1 MITDTPLLSFSRKR
15 EPITQ
20 QHRSHCMGS
29 RLIFVRF
36 GNDTFGSDRVG
47 TRLELV
53 VASLISTS
61 ISILIFSF
69 ASTTITQAQPY
80 PTSTVRIVVPFPA
93 GGGVDS
99 LGRLTAVKLSE
110 NLGRTFVVENRGG
123 ANGMIGSEVV
133 AKSAKDGYTLMV
145 NGANFVTS
153 PSLYKKSPYDPIK
166 DFEAISLIA
175 FGPNVLVAHPSL
187 PAKSVTE
194 LILLAKARPGEIGF
208 AGSGS
213 GSTPHLA
220 GELFNVMAGVKMV
233 HIPYRG
239 TGPAM
244 IGLLGGEAMT
254 MFLPAINAGPHVK
267 TNRLRALA
275 VTSRER
281 LSAMPALPT
290 VAEAGLKGYESSQ
303 WYGLFAPA
311 GTPADILTVLN
322 TNVAKIMQAA
332 DIKQRLSDEG
342 VVPVGSTREQFA
354 AHVKSEIAKWANVI
368 KLSGARVD

>member
-1 MITDTPLLSFSRKR
+1 MFLT
-15 EPITQ
+15 
-20 QHRSHCMGS
+20 
-29 RLIFVRF
+29 LICL
-36 GNDTFGSDRVG
+36 NT
-47 TRLELV
+47 
-53 VASLISTS
+53 A
-61 ISILIFSF
+61 
-69 ASTTITQAQPY
+69 QAQSY
-80 PTSTVRIVVPFPA
+80 PTAPVRIIVPFPA

-99 LGRLTAVKLSE
+99 LGRLTAQRLSE
-110 NLGRTFVVENRGG
+110 SLGKTFVVENRGG

-153 PSLYKKSPYDPIK
+153 PILYKKSPYDPVR

-187 PAKSVTE
+187 PARSVNE
-194 LILLAKARPGEIGF
+194 LIALAKAKPGQIGF

-220 GELFNVMAGVKMV
+220 GELFNMMAGVKME

-239 TGPAM
+239 SGPAM
-244 IGLLGGEAMT
+244 IGLIGGEAMI
-254 MFLPAINAGPHVK
+254 MFLPAINAGPHIK
-267 TNRLRALA
+267 TGRLRALA
-275 VTSRER
+275 VTSRGR
-281 LSAMPALPT
+281 LQAMPDLPT

-311 GTPADILTVLN
+311 GTAPDILNLLN
-322 TNVAKIMQAA
+322 TQIAKIMHSA
-332 DIKQRLSDEG
+332 DIKQRLGNEG

-354 AHVKSEIAKWANVI
+354 AHVKAEITKWANVI
-368 KLSGARVD
+368 KQSGARVD

>member
-1 MITDTPLLSFSRKR
+1 M
-15 EPITQ
+15 
-20 QHRSHCMGS
+20 
-29 RLIFVRF
+29 
-36 GNDTFGSDRVG
+36 
-47 TRLELV
+47 
-53 VASLISTS
+53 
-61 ISILIFSF
+61 
-69 ASTTITQAQPY
+69 ASTALTHAQSY
-80 PTSTVRIVVPFPA
+80 PTAPVRVVVPFPP

-99 LGRLTAVKLSE
+99 LGRLIAVKLSE
-110 NLGRTFVVENRGG
+110 HLGRTIVVENRGG

-153 PSLYKKSPYDPIK
+153 PSLYRKAPYDPIR

-187 PAKSVTE
+187 PARSVNE
-194 LILLAKARPGEIGF
+194 LIALAKAKPGEIGF

-239 TGPAM
+239 SGPAM
-244 IGLLGGEAMT
+244 IGLLGGEAMI
-254 MFLPAINAGPHVK
+254 MFLPAINAGPHIK
-267 TNRLRALA
+267 TGRLRALA

-281 LSAMPALPT
+281 LPVMPSLPT

-311 GTPADILTVLN
+311 GTSVEILNLLN
-322 TNVAKIMQAA
+322 VQVAKIMRGA
-332 DIKQRLSDEG
+332 DVRARLTEEG
-342 VVPVGSTREQFA
+342 VVPVGSTRDQFA
-354 AHVKSEIAKWANVI
+354 AHVKAEISKWAHVI
-368 KLSGARVD
+368 RQSGARVD

>member
-1 MITDTPLLSFSRKR
+1 MKHLNTPHPSFPRKR
-15 EPITQ
+15 ESIT
-20 QHRSHCMGS
+20 RFADATCVMDS
-29 RLIFVRF
+29 RFRGNDRF
-36 GNDTFGSDRVG
+36 GFSATSCIL
-47 TRLELV
+47 TLA
-53 VASLISTS
+53 VAAV
-61 ISILIFSF
+61 F
-69 ASTTITQAQPY
+69 ALSNTQPAQAQQY
-80 PTSTVRIVVPFPA
+80 PTGPVRIVVPFPP

-99 LGRLTAVKLSE
+99 LGRLTAAKLSE
-110 NLGRTFVVENRGG
+110 ALGRTFVVENRGG

-133 AKSAKDGYTLMV
+133 AKSARDGYTLMV

-153 PSLYKKSPYDPIK
+153 PSLYRKAPYDPVR

-187 PAKSVTE
+187 PAKSVSE
-194 LILLAKARPGEIGF
+194 LIALAKAKPGAIGF

-220 GELFNVMAGVKMV
+220 GELFNVMAGVKME

-239 TGPAM
+239 SGPAM
-244 IGLLGGEAMT
+244 IGLMGGEAMI
-254 MFLPAINAGPHVK
+254 MFLPAINAGPHIK

-281 LSAMPALPT
+281 LPVMPNLPT

-311 GTPADILTVLN
+311 GTSADILNVLN
-322 TNVAKIMQAA
+322 AQVAKIMQSA
-332 DIKQRLSDEG
+332 DIRTRLGEEG
-342 VVPVGSTREQFA
+342 VVPVGGTREQLA

>member
-1 MITDTPLLSFSRKR
+1 MTLLSV
-15 EPITQ
+15 TVT
-20 QHRSHCMGS
+20 
-29 RLIFVRF
+29 L
-36 GNDTFGSDRVG
+36 T
-47 TRLELV
+47 
-53 VASLISTS
+53 ASAQPASTS
-61 ISILIFSF
+61 PG
-69 ASTTITQAQPY
+69 QAY
-80 PTSTVRIVVPFPA
+80 PNAPVRIIVPFPP

-99 LGRLTAVKLSE
+99 LGRLTAAKLSE

-123 ANGMIGSEVV
+123 ANGMIGSEAV

-153 PSLYKKSPYDPIK
+153 PSLYRKAPYDPVR

-187 PAKSVTE
+187 PAKSVNE
-194 LILLAKARPGEIGF
+194 LITLAKAKPGEISF

-220 GELFNVMAGVKMV
+220 GELFNVMANVKMV

-239 TGPAM
+239 SGPAM
-244 IGLLGGEAMT
+244 IGLMGGEAT
-254 MFLPAINAGPHVK
+254 IMFLPAINAGPHIK
-267 TNRLRALA
+267 THRLRALA

-281 LSAMPALPT
+281 LPVMPNLPT

-311 GTPADILTVLN
+311 GTPTGIVNILN
-322 TNVAKIMQAA
+322 AQIAKIMQSKEVA
-332 DIKQRLSDEG
+332 DRLLADG
-342 VVPVGSTREQFA
+342 VVPSPGTPEEFGA
-354 AHVKSEIAKWANVI
+354 FIAKEIDVVRGIVTQAGI
-368 KLSGARVD
+368 KLD

>member
-1 MITDTPLLSFSRKR
+1 MDSRLRGNDSIGFPMISRIQTFVSVATLLLSSS
-15 EPITQ
+15 ITTPAHAQ
-20 QHRSHCMGS
+20 
-29 RLIFVRF
+29 
-36 GNDTFGSDRVG
+36 T
-47 TRLELV
+47 
-53 VASLISTS
+53 ASTS
-61 ISILIFSF
+61 SGQ
-69 ASTTITQAQPY
+69 TY
-80 PTSTVRIVVPFPA
+80 PTAPVRIIVPFPA

-153 PSLYKKSPYDPIK
+153 PSLYRKAPYDPLR

-187 PAKSVTE
+187 PAKSVGE
-194 LILLAKARPGEIGF
+194 LITLAKAKPEEITF

-239 TGPAM
+239 SGPAM
-244 IGLLGGEAMT
+244 IGLMGGEAMI
-254 MFLPAINAGPHVK
+254 MFLPAINAGPHIK
-267 TNRLRALA
+267 TARLRALA

-281 LSAMPALPT
+281 LPAMPNLPT

-311 GTPADILTVLN
+311 GTPTDILNLLN
-322 TNVAKIMQAA
+322 AQIAKIMQGA
-332 DIKQRLSDEG
+332 DLRQRLTEEG
-342 VVPVGSTREQFA
+342 VVPVGSTREQFS
-354 AHVKSEIAKWANVI
+354 AHVKSEITKWANVI